1 MAKSLGPVKR
11 KFSPWTDPASA
22 PFIRFENVT
31 KRFGDF
37 VAVDNLTLDIY
48 EREFFSLLGPSGC
61 GKTTLMRMLAGFEE
75 PTEGR
80 ILLQGKDISGVPPY
94 KRPTNMMFQ
103 SYALFP
109 HMSVEKNIAFGLE
122 QDGLPKAEIRTRVE
136 ELLQM
141 VKLEQFAKRKP
152 NQLSGGQRQRV
163 ALARSLAK
171 RPKVLL
177 LDEPLGALDKKLR
190 EETQFELMDIQTK
203 LGLTFL
209 IVTHDQEEAMT
220 VSDRIA
226 VMDKGMVVQVATP
239 AEIYEAPNSRYV
251 ADFIGDINI
260 FEAEITSNTAADGKP
275 STVLLDCDGL
285 KVAVEQDCAT
295 IAGNKVVFAV
305 RPEKVRISLDQPDDT
320 SINVAHGEVWDIGYL
335 GDFSV
340 FIVQMAD
347 GRTMRAAQANVSRLV
362 DRPITFGDMVWLNWK
377 ADSGLV
383 LTR

>member
-1 MAKSLGPVKR
+1 
-11 KFSPWTDPASA
+11 
-22 PFIRFENVT
+22 
-31 KRFGDF
+31 
-37 VAVDNLTLDIY
+37 
-48 EREFFSLLGPSGC
+48 PSGC

-109 HMSVEKNIAFGLE
+109 HMSVEKNVAFGLE
-122 QDGLPKAEIRTRVE
+122 QDGLPKADIVARVE
-136 ELLQM
+136 EMLRL
-141 VKLEQFAKRKP
+141 VKLTEFAKRKP
-152 NQLSGGQRQRV
+152 SQLSGGQRQRV

-190 EETQFELMDIQTK
+190 EETQFELMDIQTN

-226 VMDKGMVVQVATP
+226 VMDKGIVVQVATP

-260 FEAEITSNTAADGKP
+260 FDANVVANASDIGRPGLVT
-275 STVLLDCDGL
+275 LDCDGL
-285 KVAVEQDCAT
+285 KVAVEQECAAA
-295 IAGNKVVFAV
+295 AGSQVAFAI
-305 RPEKVRISLDQPDDT
+305 RPEKVRISLDQPADS
-320 SINVAHGEVWDIGYL
+320 SINSAYGEVWDIGYL

-340 FIVQMAD
+340 FIVKLAD
-347 GRTMRAAQANVSRLV
+347 GRVIRAAQANVSRLV

-377 ADSGLV
+377 PDSGLV

>member
-11 KFSPWTDPASA
+11 SFAPWTDPAEK

-31 KRFGDF
+31 KRFGPF
-37 VAVDNLTLDIY
+37 TAVKNLTLDIY
-48 EREFFSLLGPSGC
+48 EKEFFSLLGPSGC

-80 ILLQGKDISGVPPY
+80 ILLQGKDLSGVPPY
-94 KRPTNMMFQ
+94 RRPTNMMFQ

-109 HMSVEKNIAFGLE
+109 HMTVAKNIAFGLE
-122 QDGLPKAEIRTRVE
+122 QDNLPKGEIEARVAEM
-136 ELLQM
+136 LKL
-141 VKLEQFAKRKP
+141 VKLEEFARRKP

-177 LDEPLGALDKKLR
+177 LDEPLGALDRKLR
-190 EETQFELMDIQTK
+190 EETQFELMDIQHT

-226 VMDKGMVVQVATP
+226 VMDKGELMQVATP

-260 FEAEITSNTAADGKP
+260 VEGRFQGEGATP
-275 STVLLDCDGL
+275 LLSRIACDGGL
-285 KVAVEQDCAT
+285 EAVVAYPCGQAPGTAVA
-295 IAGNKVVFAV
+295 FAI
-305 RPEKVRISLDQPDDT
+305 RPEKIRISQDPPADT
-320 SINVAHGEVWDIGYL
+320 SSNVLHGEVLDIGYL
-335 GDFSV
+335 GDFSI
-340 FIVQMAD
+340 FIVGLAD
-347 GRTMRAAQANVSRLV
+347 GRSFRAAQANISRLV
-362 DRPITFGDMVWLNWK
+362 DRPITYGDQVWLSWP
-377 ADSGLV
+377 AEAGLL

>member
-11 KFSPWTDPASA
+11 KFSPWTDPASV

-122 QDGLPKAEIRTRVE
+122 QDNLPRAEINTRVE
-136 ELLQM
+136 EMLRL
-141 VKLEQFAKRKP
+141 VKLTEFAKRKP
-152 NQLSGGQRQRV
+152 SQLSGGQRQRV

-177 LDEPLGALDKKLR
+177 LDEPLGALDRKLR
-190 EETQFELMDIQTK
+190 EETQFEIMDLQQT

-226 VMDKGMVVQVATP
+226 VMDKGTVVQVATP

-260 FEAEITSNTAADGKP
+260 FEAEVKDIAPREGASAHIR
-275 STVLLDCDGL
+275 LDCEDL
-285 KVAVEQDCAT
+285 PVVVEQDCAVSV
-295 IAGNKVVFAV
+295 GGKVAFAI
-305 RPEKVRISLDQPDDT
+305 RPEKVGISLDPPADT
-320 SINVAHGEVWDIGYL
+320 TMNVGHGEVWDIGYL
-335 GDFSV
+335 GDFSI
-340 FIVQMAD
+340 FIVKLDD
-347 GRTMRAAQANVSRLV
+347 GRIMRAAQANVSRLV
-362 DRPITFGDMVWLNWK
+362 DRPITFGDMVWLKWK

>member
-1 MAKSLGPVKR
+1 MAKTLGPVKR
-11 KFSPWTDPASA
+11 KFAPWTERGQL

-31 KRFGDF
+31 KRFGPF
-37 VAVDNLTLDIY
+37 TAVDNLTLNIY

-80 ILLQGKDISGVPPY
+80 ILLQGRDLAGVPPY
-94 KRPTNMMFQ
+94 RRPTNMMFQ

-122 QDGLPKAEIRTRVE
+122 QDNLPKGEIKARVE
-136 ELLQM
+136 EMLKL
-141 VKLEQFAKRKP
+141 VKLEEFARRKP
-152 NQLSGGQRQRV
+152 GQLSGGQRQRV

-177 LDEPLGALDKKLR
+177 LDEPLGALDRKLR
-190 EETQFELMDIQTK
+190 EETQFELMDIQTE

-226 VMDKGMVVQVATP
+226 VMDKGEIVQVATP
-239 AEIYEAPNSRYV
+239 AEIYEAPNCRYV

-260 FEAEITSNTAADGKP
+260 VEGRLLRSDNPGGPVAIACDGFTSIVDQPCDLADGAE
-275 STVLLDCDGL
+275 
-285 KVAVEQDCAT
+285 VA
-295 IAGNKVVFAV
+295 FAI
-305 RPEKVRISLDQPDDT
+305 RPEKVRISIDPPADT
-320 SINVAHGEVWDIGYL
+320 SVNALSGEVWDIGYL

-340 FIVQMAD
+340 FIIRRED
-347 GRTMRAAQANVSRLV
+347 GFTFRAAQANVARLV
-362 DRPITFGDMVWLNWK
+362 DRPITFGDQVWFSWTPD
-377 ADSGLV
+377 AGLL

>member
-11 KFSPWTDPASA
+11 KFSPWTDPSA
-22 PFIRFENVT
+22 VPFIRFENVT
-31 KRFGDF
+31 KTFGDF
-37 VAVDNLTLDIY
+37 TAVDNLTLDIY

-75 PTEGR
+75 PTQGR

-122 QDGLPKAEIRTRVE
+122 QDGLPKADINTRVE
-136 ELLQM
+136 EMLRL
-141 VKLEQFAKRKP
+141 VKLTEFARRKP
-152 NQLSGGQRQRV
+152 SQLSGGQRQRV

-190 EETQFELMDIQTK
+190 EETQFELMDLQQT

-226 VMDKGMVVQVATP
+226 VMDKGIVVQVATP

-260 FEAEITSNTAADGKP
+260 FEANINEKTPADGRP
-275 STVLLDCDGL
+275 ASVVLDCEGL
-285 KVAVEQDCAT
+285 AVTVEQDCA
-295 IAGNKVVFAV
+295 ASVGNNVAFAI
-305 RPEKVRISLDQPDDT
+305 RPEKVRISLDQPADT
-320 SINVAHGEVWDIGYL
+320 SMNVAHGEVWDIGYL

-340 FIVQMAD
+340 FIVKLDD
-347 GRTMRAAQANVSRLV
+347 GRIMRAAQANVSRLV

>member
-1 MAKSLGPVKR
+1 MAKTLGPVKR
-11 KFSPWTDPASA
+11 KFSPWLDKSEK

-48 EREFFSLLGPSGC
+48 EKEFFSLLGPSGC
-61 GKTTLMRMLAGFEE
+61 GKTTLMRMLAGFED

-109 HMSVEKNIAFGLE
+109 HMSVAKNIAFGLE
-122 QDGLPKAEIRTRVE
+122 QDNIPRSEIDARVE
-136 ELLQM
+136 EMLRL
-141 VKLEQFAKRKP
+141 VKLTDFAKRKP
-152 NQLSGGQRQRV
+152 SQLSGGQRQRV

-177 LDEPLGALDKKLR
+177 LDEPLGALDRKLR
-190 EETQFELMDIQTK
+190 EETQFELMDIQHT

-226 VMDKGMVVQVATP
+226 VMNKGIVVQVATP
-239 AEIYEAPNSRYV
+239 AEIYEAPNCRYV

-260 FEAEITSNTAADGKP
+260 LEGKVTANATGGFV
-275 STVLLDCDGL
+275 SLDCNGL
-285 KVAVEQDCAT
+285 KIDVEQECPAQPGTDVA
-295 IAGNKVVFAV
+295 FAI
-305 RPEKVRISLDQPDDT
+305 RPEKVRISLDAPQDPSANCVSGD
-320 SINVAHGEVWDIGYL
+320 VVDIGYL

-340 FIVQMAD
+340 FIVQTES
-347 GRTMRAAQANVSRLV
+347 GRILRAAQANVSRHV
-362 DRPITFGDMVWLNWK
+362 ERPITFDDKVWLTWS
-377 ADSGLV
+377 ADAGLV
-383 LTR
+383 LTN

>member
-11 KFSPWTDPASA
+11 KFSPWTEADAV

-75 PTEGR
+75 PTSGR
-80 ILLQGKDISGVPPY
+80 ILLQGKDLAGTPPY

-109 HMSVEKNIAFGLE
+109 HMTVEKNIAFGLE
-122 QDGLPKAEIRTRVE
+122 QDNLPKSEIEARVQE
-136 ELLQM
+136 MLKL
-141 VKLEQFAKRKP
+141 VKLDTFAKRKP

-177 LDEPLGALDKKLR
+177 LDEPLGALDRKLR

-226 VMDKGMVVQVATP
+226 VMDKGILVQVATP

-260 FEAEITSNTAADGKP
+260 LEGKVSSKESNASGELVK
-275 STVLLDCDGL
+275 VDCDGVTIVVDQTCAANAGDS
-285 KVAVEQDCAT
+285 VA
-295 IAGNKVVFAV
+295 FAI
-305 RPEKVRISLDQPDDT
+305 RPEKVRISQTKPDAVEA
-320 SINVAHGEVWDIGYL
+320 NALHGEVWDIGYL
-335 GDFSV
+335 GDFSI
-340 FIVQMAD
+340 FIVKLDD
-347 GRTMRAAQANVSRLV
+347 GRMFRAAQANVSRLV
-362 DRPITFGDMVWLNWK
+362 DRPITFGDIVWLSWP
-377 ADSGLV
+377 ADAGLV

>member
-1 MAKSLGPVKR
+1 MAKTLGPVKR
-11 KFSPWTDPASA
+11 AFSPWTDASQV

-31 KRFGDF
+31 KRFGPF
-37 VAVDNLTLDIY
+37 TAVDNLTLNIY

-80 ILLQGKDISGVPPY
+80 ILLQSQDLAGVPPFR
-94 KRPTNMMFQ
+94 RPTNMMFQ

-109 HMSVEKNIAFGLE
+109 HMTVEKNIAFGLE
-122 QDGLPKAEIRTRVE
+122 QDNLPKGEIAARVE
-136 ELLQM
+136 EMLTL
-141 VKLEQFAKRKP
+141 VKLDSFARRKP

-177 LDEPLGALDKKLR
+177 LDEPLGALDRKLR
-190 EETQFELMDIQTK
+190 EETQFELMDIQQD

-226 VMDKGMVVQVATP
+226 VMDKGEIVQVATP
-239 AEIYEAPNSRYV
+239 AEIYEAPNCRYV

-260 FEAEITSNTAADGKP
+260 IEGQLQCRGSQSAIISPDVTAVVDQPCDLADGAN
-275 STVLLDCDGL
+275 
-285 KVAVEQDCAT
+285 VA
-295 IAGNKVVFAV
+295 FAI
-305 RPEKVRISLDQPDDT
+305 RPEKVRISLEPPADT
-320 SINVAHGEVWDIGYL
+320 SANAVYGEVWDIAYL

-340 FIVQMAD
+340 FIIKRED
-347 GRTMRAAQANVSRLV
+347 GFTFRAAQANVSRLV
-362 DRPITFGDMVWLNWK
+362 DRPITFGDKVWFFWT
-377 ADSGLV
+377 ADAGLL